1 MPSKIWDK
9 YKKIKELNTNSNI
22 KTYLAEI
29 EIIIKEILPK
39 NFTEYFLIKEKLE
52 RIKNIIKIYDI
63 IEDNEKKLY
72 VIINNNDEII
82 SKFDNLILSEEI
94 YIKEEGLFIG
104 QGNPVSKNEISD
116 LLKFEE
122 SMCKIS
128 FERIE
133 DKIIKGKGTGFFC
146 EISGNFP
153 IKYGL
158 FTNNHVL
165 NEYNLKLGS
174 TKF

>member
-1 MPSKIWDK
+1 M
-9 YKKIKELNTNSNI
+9 
-22 KTYLAEI
+22 
-29 EIIIKEILPK
+29 
-39 NFTEYFLIKEKLE
+39 
-52 RIKNIIKIYDI
+52 
-63 IEDNEKKLY
+63 
-72 VIINNNDEII
+72 IINNNDEII